1 MPVNHGEFI
10 SMAMYYVHYQVV
22 EDILD
27 GFLKMVPNNN
37 LCPKKG
43 ANPLKV
49 AKSQKNTCQFVEG
62 IIGI

>member
-1 MPVNHGEFI
+1 MPVNRGEFI
-10 SMAMYYVHYQVV
+10 GIAMYCIHYQVI
-22 EDILD
+22 EDSLD

-49 AKSQKNTCQFVEG
+49 AKNL
-62 IIGI
+62 I